1 MNDTFMKEK
10 PIFPLLVSMALPMV
24 ISMLVNALYN
34 IVDSLFVAQ
43 ISEDAMLFLENPE
56 EELNMVDDCAPYVLT
71 LVKGPIIVDL
81 QELNFLSNCK
91 IGSCQPEEKLSE
103 DCIAKLKDLFFKK

>member
-1 MNDTFMKEK
+1 MHT
-10 PIFPLLVSMALPMV
+10 IA
-24 ISMLVNALYN
+24 IG
-34 IVDSLFVAQ
+34 
-43 ISEDAMLFLENPE
+43 EDAMLFLENPE

-103 DCIAKLKDLFFKK
+103 DCIAKLKIYSSKNNAYAQTSLCSGTHHLSESGERIFCHESQGERL